1 MYGSYPQFICCSAT
15 VANPKEHI
23 CKLLPIECMGGVDKL
38 TVLDASSDGSP
49 SYEKKVL
56 LWNPKLKASKESTT
70 LNNFDQ
76 SIPVDDSTLETT
88 KSTKTTTTIKR
99 VDHNDTTDNGDS
111 LQEFLMGC
119 ENNVRTIE
127 GFTKRAESYKNGKKR
142 EIAVIESNEQ
152 SETKESKKLKVT
164 SSFCSNKEYQE
175 RTSTIV
181 ETSLVF
187 SSLVK
192 RKIRTLA
199 FCKVRKLVELVLLY
213 TLQDLRISAPHLCET
228 VDSYRGGYTKAE
240 RRRIESGTI
249 IIITIIIITT
259 TIIITITII
268 IITNFIIKICFRAN
282 W

>member
-23 CKLLPIECMGGVDKL
+23 CKLLPIDCMGGVDKL

-49 SYEKKVL
+49 SYEKRLL

-70 LNNFDQ
+70 LNNFDL
-76 SIPVDDSTLETT
+76 SIPVDDSTSETT
-88 KSTKTTTTIKR
+88 KSTKTTTIKT
-99 VDHNDTTDNGDS
+99 VNHNDTTDNGDS

-127 GFTKRAESYKNGKKR
+127 GFTKRAENYKNGKKR
-142 EIAVIESNEQ
+142 EITVTKSNEQ
-152 SETKESKKLKVT
+152 SETKESKKLKVA
-164 SSFCSNKEYQE
+164 SSFCSNKEHQE

-213 TLQDLRISAPHLCET
+213 TLQDLRTSAPHLCET

-249 IIITIIIITT
+249 IIIIIIITTIIITT
-259 TIIITITII
+259 TIIIITI
-268 IITNFIIKICFRAN
+268 FIIKICFLAN
-282 W
+282 C